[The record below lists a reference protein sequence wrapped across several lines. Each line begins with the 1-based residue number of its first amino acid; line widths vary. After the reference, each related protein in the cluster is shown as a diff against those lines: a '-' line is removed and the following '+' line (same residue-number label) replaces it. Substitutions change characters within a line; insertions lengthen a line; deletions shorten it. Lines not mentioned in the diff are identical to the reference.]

1 MRSAN
6 ILSGSIVV
14 CLVAALAAPAIDQRM
29 LEAVKQGETNV
40 LLSVIRSGIDVNAR
54 DSRDFTG
61 LLYAIDLGQTNS
73 AAVLIANGANPNA
86 KGPKGLTPL
95 ALAAGRGQTTVVRA
109 LLDKGADI
117 NTPVSWEA
125 LFETQAG
132 QARLDGL
139 AKALYRIMSPAFF
152 RIDQETQTP
161 LILAA
166 KGNRVETARVLLENG
181 ASRDALDHHKMTAL
195 AYAAMQGHIEF
206 VNLLIEK
213 GVNLTRTGEEALEQA
228 ELQGQSEVTEILLKA
243 LNPRPH
249 KKDDLSEELLAAIS
263 RGNYEQVKALIEKGA
278 NVNYTNSWGARP
290 ILGVNQNVEIA
301 RLLIEHGAD
310 PQITPARGYG
320 LHPFWSA
327 VEHGSLPLFQVLT
340 SKGIEQEQLDKLL
353 IFAAQKDKTEIAL
366 HLIARGANVQAQDDA
381 GHNALTYA
389 VNECNQEL
397 IDRLTK
403 KGAPLGTPDL
413 QKLVNPLLEAAARND
428 VEKIKRLLACGVD
441 VNWSDA
447 NGKTPLG
454 NLLTAGS
461 LRVADLSNRTAVA
474 MLLLEKGARADTVFS
489 FRHPEPLLFYAVNG
503 NDVRVAEVM
512 IEKGA
517 DPNTMVGGDSA
528 LGLAIQGD
536 GVEMVRMLVAKGARV
551 NAKNGHGKTPLA
563 IAVPRQNKEIIELL
577 KAAGARD

>member
-1 MRSAN
+1 MRRAHS
-6 ILSGSIVV
+6 LLGLML
-14 CLVAALAAPAIDQRM
+14 CLVVAPSVRAIDQRM
-29 LEAVKQGETNV
+29 LDAVKQGETNL
-40 LLSVIRSGIDVNAR
+40 LLSIIKSGIDVNAR
-54 DSRDFTG
+54 DSRDFTA
-61 LLYAIDLGQTNS
+61 LLYAIDFGQTNA
-73 AAVLIANGANPNA
+73 AAVLIANGANANA

-95 ALAAGRGQTTVVRA
+95 AFASGRGQTTIVRA

-125 LFETQAG
+125 LYETQAG

-166 KGNRVETARVLLENG
+166 KGNRVETGRVLLENG
-181 ASRDALDHHKMTAL
+181 ASRDARDHHKMTAL
-195 AYAAMQGHIEF
+195 AYAARQGHIEF
-206 VNLLIEK
+206 VRLLIEK
-213 GVNLTRTGEEALEQA
+213 GVNLTKTGEEALEQA
-228 ELQGQSEVTEILLKA
+228 ELQGESEITELLLKA

-263 RGNYEQVKALIEKGA
+263 RRNYEQVKALIEKGA
-278 NVNYTNSWGARP
+278 DVNYTNSWGARP
-290 ILGVNQNVEIA
+290 ILWVNGNVEIA
-301 RLLIEHGAD
+301 RLLIEKGAD

-320 LHPFWSA
+320 LHPFWGA
-327 VEHGSLPLFQVLT
+327 VEHGSLPLLEVLT
-340 SKGIEQEQLDKLL
+340 SRGVEQEQLDKLL
-353 IFAAQKDKTEIAL
+353 IFAAQKDQTEIAL
-366 HLIARGANVQAQDDA
+366 HLIARGASVQAKDEA

-389 VNECNQEL
+389 VNECNEEL

-403 KGAPLGTPDL
+403 KGATLEVPKT
-413 QKLVNPLLEAAARND
+413 QKLVNPLLEAAARNNI
-428 VEKIKRLLACGVD
+428 EKVKRLLACGVD

-454 NLLTAGS
+454 NVLSSGHYGAK
-461 LRVADLSNRTAVA
+461 DQSNRAAVA
-474 MLLLEKGARADTVFS
+474 MLLLENGAQADAVLS
-489 FRHPEPLLFYAVNG
+489 FNRPEPLLFFVING
-503 NDVRVAEVM
+503 NDVRLAEFM

-517 DPNTMVGGDSA
+517 DPNTVFGYSA

-536 GVEMVRMLVAKGARV
+536 RVEMVRMLIAKGAQV
-551 NAKNGHGKTPLA
+551 NAKDEQGRTPLVMA
-563 IAVPRQNKEIIELL
+563 APRQNKEIIELL